1 MSGVRIFSLTLNLV
15 SIYLRGFLF
24 YYRTMIT
31 VENIKQVLE
40 QNIDEKYKDFTSTLI
55 PGSRPILGVRIP
67 ILRQISKEIAKG
79 DWQTYLNE
87 APEDSF
93 EEVAIKGF
101 VIGYAK
107 ESFGILLPYIES
119 HIEKI
124 NDWSLCD
131 GFCSNLKIV
140 GKHQEEFLQ
149 FLLPY
154 AKLDNEFKQRFVAV
168 MLMDYYLSDEYIE
181 MSLRVLDSLK
191 NEKYYCKMAVAWAVA
206 TAWAKQRDKTFVYMQ
221 DGNNTLDDW
230 TYNKAIQKMLESYRV
245 SDADKAM
252 LRTMKRG

>member
-1 MSGVRIFSLTLNLV
+1 M
-15 SIYLRGFLF
+15 
-24 YYRTMIT
+24 
-31 VENIKQVLE
+31 EKIKDVLLSHV
-40 QNIDEKYKDFTSTLI
+40 DEKFKDFTSALI
-55 PGSRPILGVRIP
+55 PGSRPILGVRVP
-67 ILRQISKEIAKG
+67 VLRKIAKEIAKG
-79 DWQTYLNE
+79 DWEKFLKE
-87 APEDSF
+87 APEDTY
-93 EEVAIKGF
+93 EEVNVKGF

-107 ESFGILLPYIES
+107 TDLETLLPYMAE

-140 GKHQEEFLQ
+140 AKHQEQFLE

-154 AKLDNEFKQRFVAV
+154 ARINDEFKQRVVAV
-168 MLMDYYLSDEYIE
+168 MLMDYYLDDAHIDQT
-181 MSLRVLDSLK
+181 LAVLDSLK

-206 TAWAKQRDKTFVYMQ
+206 TAWAKQREKTYLYMQ

-245 SDADKAM
+245 SDEDKSM
-252 LRTMKRG
+252 LRDMKRK

>member
-1 MSGVRIFSLTLNLV
+1 
-15 SIYLRGFLF
+15 
-24 YYRTMIT
+24 MIVT
-31 VENIKQVLE
+31 ADNIKEVLIAE
-40 QNIDEKYKDFTSTLI
+40 TDEKYKDFTSALL

-67 ILRQISKEIAKG
+67 ILRKIAKDIAKS
-79 DWQTYLNE
+79 DWQTFLKE
-87 APEDSF
+87 APEDTY
-93 EEVAIKGF
+93 EEVNVKGF

-107 ESFGILLPYIES
+107 ADLETLLTYIAE

-140 GKHQEEFLQ
+140 AKHQEQFLE

-154 AKLDNEFKQRFVAV
+154 AKADDEFKQRVVAV
-168 MLMDYYLSDEYIE
+168 MLMDYYLDDVHIDQT
-181 MSLRVLDSLK
+181 LTILDGLK
-191 NEKYYCKMAVAWAVA
+191 NEKYYCKMAVAWAIA
-206 TAWAKQRDKTFVYMQ
+206 TAWAKQRDKTYFYMQ

-245 SDADKAM
+245 SDEDKRM
-252 LRTMKRG
+252 LRSMKRK